1 MRGCL
6 LLAGLGLLALGCDDE
21 AASGDQDGGLSA
33 AVDGGGAPSDG
44 GVPGDSGEVGDG
56 GEAGD
61 GGAEPPVEPPPVV
74 SVTCPPPNADDQ
86 VTVTLDGPGRWRLE
100 GCSEN
105 VVKLRF
111 TVPPRTAF
119 RLEATSGPGADQ
131 PAYAHPPGAVND
143 TDAPDERGGEVYLH
157 DEPTPVVTL
166 RWVDCWGIDN
176 CGAGRYCAP
185 STNTCFD
192 CADGD
197 EVFDTRAMGAPR
209 TDAAPRAID
218 GAAIEGAVCAG
229 FDDWYVLNQAA
240 GQAVSLQA
248 GPTAPPRAFANPRML
263 HAYLADPAAARL
275 SDLVSVPFDD
285 GISLAAPAVDRT
297 ILLRA
302 STAWRPRPPPPPE
315 EGEDGED
322 GEDEEPAPPEKQAYR
337 FEVGGCATSYD
348 CLPWSYCEAPAPE
361 EPAACMQCA
370 GEQDA
375 TGDDGTEAAP
385 VRLEVGVLVEGSIC
399 SVDNDWYAL
408 TVAEPAVQV
417 TVTGTAGLYAWDN
430 THSPNT
436 WLGRL
441 GSGDRVYRRG
451 GRDIPDVVV
460 LTIQASGD
468 AGDGATLP
476 YTIQTEVLE
485 ACDFDVD
492 PPTCPAGRV
501 CLGRVCVAGVEMV
514 DPCEQACGTLADCA
528 AGGDLCPGIGAADRD
543 GIYEGCLAQCARFPA
558 VATTVNTFEMC
569 FEVVDFAREIDSAFG
584 DRCDGPG

>member
-21 AASGDQDGGLSA
+21 AASGDQDVGLIA
-33 AVDGGGAPSDG
+33 AADGGGGAP
-44 GVPGDSGEVGDG
+44 
-56 GEAGD
+56 GD
-61 GGAEPPVEPPPVV
+61 GGAEPPPVEPPPMV
-74 SVTCPPPNADDQ
+74 SVTCPPPDADDQ
-86 VTVTLDGPGRWRLE
+86 VAVTLDGPGRWRLE
-100 GCSEN
+100 GCAADF
-105 VVKLRF
+105 VQLRF

-119 RLEATSGPGADQ
+119 RLEATSGPDARQ
-131 PAYAHPPGAVND
+131 PAFAYPPGAVND

-166 RWVDCWGIDN
+166 RWVDCWGVDN

-185 STNTCFD
+185 STNTCLD

-197 EVFDTRAMGAPR
+197 EVFDARAMGAPR
-209 TDAAPRAID
+209 TDAVPRAID
-218 GAAIEGAVCAG
+218 GTAIEGAVCAG

-240 GQAVSLQA
+240 GQAVSLQTRSS
-248 GPTAPPRAFANPRML
+248 GPPEGAANPRML

-285 GISLAAPAVDRT
+285 GISLAAPAADRT
-297 ILLRA
+297 VWLRA
-302 STAWRPRPPPPPE
+302 STDWRPPPPPPPQEGE
-315 EGEDGED
+315 EGEDV
-322 GEDEEPAPPEKQAYR
+322 EEPAPPETQAYS
-337 FEVGGCATSYD
+337 FEIGGCATSYA

-361 EPAACMQCA
+361 EPGACMQCA

-399 SVDNDWYAL
+399 SVDRDWYTL
-408 TVAEPAVQV
+408 TVTEPAVQI
-417 TVTGTAGLYAWDN
+417 TVTGTPGLYAWDN
-430 THSPNT
+430 TQSP
-436 WLGRL
+436 WLGPRT
-441 GSGDRVYRRG
+441 GSGQRVYRRG
-451 GRDIPDVVV
+451 ERDIPDVVV
-460 LTIQASGD
+460 LTIQAAGD
-468 AGDGATLP
+468 AGDGQTRP

-492 PPTCPAGRV
+492 PPACPAGRA
-501 CLGRVCVAGVEMV
+501 CLGRVCVEEEVEMLE
-514 DPCEQACGTLADCA
+514 PCEQACGTLADCA
-528 AGGDLCPGIGAADRD
+528 AGDDLCPGISAADRD
-543 GIYEGCLAQCARFPA
+543 GIYGGCLAQCAQLPG

-569 FEVVDFAREIDSAFG
+569 VEVVDFVRELDAAFG